1 MTFWMIFP
9 AIALW
14 ANVHLLTFV
23 IGQKRHDP
31 INNSCIFF
39 VHFLML
45 YIIHDSIF
53 FWSPMPESWIIPVLR
68 FGILFF
74 SPIPFLL
81 INFIHRIL
89 GIRNDAVYYI
99 SFFFIFIFVP
109 LCLFT
114 DMFYKGYSHA
124 PWGRAAVPGVFHF
137 TFGILMFFVVVYT
150 GIQLFIAMRKTE
162 DDKAHTISR
171 SLFFGNA
178 AMLVV
183 GSITNVIMPDVF
195 QKCAIFPL
203 ASSSTIFF
211 TIAIFVA
218 MKKHNFLLS
227 DYQQLEQTFSYLF
240 EHIDRGIILLSGNN
254 RITQINRAASAIFE
268 TEGIVQNTPI
278 GEFIAGFD
286 PDKKYDAHEMQVTVN
301 EKEKIL
307 LLTLSP
313 CAYPNLDIAS
323 IMIIQ
328 DISIRKKIHEA
339 VQESEEKWHALVEHV
354 PDVILRVDT
363 DGVIRFVNHSFSG
376 IPAEQLVG
384 KSIFDFEEP
393 ERRGRLREIIS
404 RVINEGVTEKY
415 ESRYR
420 IQDGANLWVE
430 VHAGPIIS
438 DNKVVAITL
447 ITTDITQR
455 KQAEKEIIAL
465 NENLEQLVD
474 ERTAEL
480 RESQEHLRR
489 SEKMEAIGQLAGGIA
504 HDFNNQ
510 LTGILT
516 CAEMLK
522 SSLSEN
528 KDLQE
533 MAKTV
538 VTAARRAS
546 HLTAQML
553 TFARKGKYQSIPVN
567 IHSVIDDVISL
578 LEHSIDKS
586 IQIKKQLETHMP
598 VVVGDPGQFQ
608 NALLNLAINAR
619 DAMPDGGVIT
629 FSTKV
634 KALTE
639 EICERESLTIPPGQ
653 YVRIRVSDNGVGMD
667 EETQKH
673 IFEPFFTTKEPGK
686 GTGMGLAAVYGTVET
701 HKGAITVNSKR
712 GNGST
717 FTLYFPLLDPAKHHI
732 TLKDTSILPIIGKA
746 RILIVDDEDIVRDT
760 LKKVLKRLGYSVHA
774 CRNGRE
780 AVKFYKKSWQE
791 IDLVLLDMIMPK
803 MGGKEA
809 FHAMK
814 KINPAIKVFLIS
826 GYSLSDQTR
835 YLLDEGVLGF
845 IQKPYSVGELSQRI
859 AEELRK

>member
-9 AIALW
+9 AIALC
-14 ANVHLLTFV
+14 ANIHLLTFV
-23 IGQKRHDP
+23 IGQKRTDP
-31 INNSCIFF
+31 VNNSCILFI
-39 VHFLML
+39 HFLIL
-45 YIIHDSIF
+45 FIIHDSIF
-53 FWSPMPESWIIPVLR
+53 FWLPMPESWVIPVLR
-68 FGILFF
+68 AGILFF
-74 SPIPFLL
+74 SPLPFLL
-81 INFIHRIL
+81 ILFIYRIL
-89 GIRNDAVYYI
+89 GKKEDAMFYI
-99 SFFFIFIFVP
+99 SFFLIFIFVP
-109 LCLFT
+109 VTLFT
-114 DMFYKGYSHA
+114 DMFYQGYFRS
-124 PWGRAAVPGVFHF
+124 PWGRAAIPSVFHF
-137 TFGILMFFVVVYT
+137 LFGIIMFISVLYTSVILFISIRKTADDRLRFITKVLFT
-150 GIQLFIAMRKTE
+150 GIL
-162 DDKAHTISR
+162 TIVIVS
-171 SLFFGNA
+171 
-178 AMLVV
+178 
-183 GSITNVIMPDVF
+183 SITNIIMPNIF
-195 QKCAIFPL
+195 QKYATFPL
-203 ASSSTIFF
+203 ASSSTVFF

-227 DYQQLEQTFSYLF
+227 NYQQLEQTFSYLF
-240 EHIDRGIILLSGNN
+240 EHIDRGIILLSGDN

-278 GEFIAGFD
+278 REFIAGFD

-313 CAYPNLDIAS
+313 CTYPNLDIAS

-328 DISIRKKIHEA
+328 DISIRKRIKEA

-363 DGVIRFVNHSFSG
+363 DGVIRFVNHSFTG

-384 KSIFDFEEP
+384 MSIFDLAEHKN
-393 ERRGRLREIIS
+393 RGRMREVVS
-404 RVINEGVTEKY
+404 RVINEAITDKFEWQ
-415 ESRYR
+415 YR
-420 IQDGANLWVE
+420 TQDGADLWIE

-447 ITTDITQR
+447 IATDITQR
-455 KQAEKEIIAL
+455 KKTEQEIIAL

-528 KDLQE
+528 KELQE
-533 MAKTV
+533 LAKTV

-567 IHSVIDDVISL
+567 IHTVIDDVISL

-586 IQIKKQLETHMP
+586 IRIKKQFETHLP
-598 VVVGDPGQFQ
+598 VVVGDPGQYQ

-686 GTGMGLAAVYGTVET
+686 GTGMGLAAVYGAVET

-717 FTLYFPLLDPAKHHI
+717 FTLYFPLHDPTKHRI
-732 TLKDTSILPIIGKA
+732 ALKDTSVIPIIGKA

-791 IDLVLLDMIMPK
+791 VDLILLDMIMPR

-809 FHAMK
+809 FLAMK
-814 KINPAIKVFLIS
+814 KINPAIKAFLIS
-826 GYSLSDQTR
+826 GYSLSDETR
-835 YLLDEGVLGF
+835 HLLDKGVKGF
-845 IQKPYSVGELSQRI
+845 IQKPYSVGEISQRI
-859 AEELRK
+859 AEELSK

>member
-9 AIALW
+9 AIALL

-23 IGQKRHDP
+23 IGQKRHDSV
-31 INNSCIFF
+31 NNACLLFI
-39 VHFLML
+39 HFLMF
-45 YIIHDSIF
+45 YIIHDAIF
-53 FWSPMPESWIIPVLR
+53 FWSPMQESWIIPALR

-74 SPIPFLL
+74 SPLPFLL
-81 INFIHRIL
+81 INFILRIL

-99 SFFFIFIFVP
+99 SFLFIFIFVP

-114 DMFYKGYSHA
+114 DMFYEGYLKA

-137 TFGILMFFVVVYT
+137 TFGILMFIVVAYT
-150 GIQLFIAMRKTE
+150 GIRLFIAMRKTE
-162 DDKAHTISR
+162 NDKVYVISR

-183 GSITNVIMPDVF
+183 GSITNLIMPDFF
-195 QKCAIFPL
+195 QKYATFPL

-211 TIAIFVA
+211 TIAIFIA
-218 MKKHNFLLS
+218 MKKYNFLLG
-227 DYQQLEQTFSYLF
+227 DYQQLEQTFSHLF
-240 EHIDRGIILLSGNN
+240 EHIDRGIILLSGDN

-278 GEFIAGFD
+278 REFISDFET
-286 PDKKYDAHEMQVTVN
+286 DKKYDAHEMQVTVN

-313 CAYPNLDIAS
+313 CAYPNLDITS

-328 DISIRKKIHEA
+328 DISISKKIKEA
-339 VQESEEKWHALVEHV
+339 MQGSEEKWHSMVKHV
-354 PDVILRVDT
+354 PDVILNVDAE
-363 DGVIRFVNHSFSG
+363 GVIQFVNHPISG
-376 IPAEQLVG
+376 IPNEQIVGRTIYDFAEKEFHSRIREVFAG
-384 KSIFDFEEP
+384 VVTTGETDKFEA
-393 ERRGRLREIIS
+393 RNRSVDGILRW
-404 RVINEGVTEKY
+404 Y
-415 ESRYR
+415 
-420 IQDGANLWVE
+420 D
-430 VHAGPIIS
+430 VHVGPIKQ
-438 DNKVVAITL
+438 DNQVEALTL
-447 ITTDITQR
+447 IATDITQR
-455 KQAEKEIIAL
+455 KQTEQEIISL

-522 SSLSEN
+522 SSLNEN
-528 KDLQE
+528 KELQE
-533 MAKTV
+533 MANIV

-567 IHSVIDDVISL
+567 IHSIIDDVISL

-586 IQIKKQLETHMP
+586 IRIRKELETHMP
-598 VVVGDPGQFQ
+598 VVVGDPGQYQ

-629 FSTKV
+629 ISTKA

-639 EICERESLTIPPGQ
+639 EICERESLTIPSGQ
-653 YVRIRVSDNGVGMD
+653 YVRIRVSDNGVGID

-701 HKGAITVNSKR
+701 HKGAITVNSKK
-712 GNGST
+712 GNGSA
-717 FTLYFPLLDPAKHHI
+717 FTLYFPLHDPTKHPI
-732 TLKDTSILPIIGKA
+732 VRKDTSVMTVIGKA
-746 RILIVDDEDIVRDT
+746 RLLVVDDEDIVRDT
-760 LKKVLKRLGYSVHA
+760 LKKVLKKLGYSVHA

-791 IDLVLLDMIMPK
+791 VDLILLDMIMPG

-809 FHAMK
+809 FLAMK
-814 KINPAIKVFLIS
+814 KINPAIKAFLIS
-826 GYSLSDQTR
+826 GYSLSDETR
-835 YLLDEGVLGF
+835 HLLDEGVLGF

-859 AEELRK
+859 AEGLSE